1 MEDREFEG
9 RTEKEAIANAIEAMG
24 LDEDE
29 IDVEVIKSRSGLFGG
44 GKVRIRVH
52 VGDDVQPADEPADEL
67 QPGTDQESA
76 VIAFVSGLLGRMG
89 IEAELR
95 IASRENERIV
105 VEMVSDDA
113 GILIGRRGATLEA
126 LQLIANIAC
135 GRRHQNGAR
144 VILDA
149 EDYRY
154 RREQSLTR
162 MAMRVAR
169 DVQRSGRSQ
178 LLEPMN
184 PFERRLVHVTIS
196 GVEDV
201 TTASEGEGPYK
212 QVRVT
217 YTGSAYQHR

>member
-1 MEDREFEG
+1 MEVHEFEG

-29 IDVEVIKSRSGLFGG
+29 IDVEVVKARSGLFGG
-44 GKVRIRVH
+44 GKVTIRVH
-52 VGDDVQPADEPADEL
+52 VGEEQPVEDLEPNTE
-67 QPGTDQESA
+67 QESEA
-76 VIAFVSGLLGRMG
+76 AGFVSDLLRHMG
-89 IEAELR
+89 IEADLR
-95 IASRENERIV
+95 IATREDDRV
-105 VEMVSDDA
+105 VLEMISDDA
-113 GILIGRRGATLEA
+113 GILIGRHGATLEA
-126 LQLIANIAC
+126 MQLLTNIAC
-135 GRRHQNGAR
+135 GRRHEDGPR
-144 VILDA
+144 VILDT

-169 DVQRSGRSQ
+169 DVQRSGRSH

-184 PFERRLVHVTIS
+184 PFERRLVHTTIS
-196 GVEDV
+196 GVDDV
-201 TTASEGEGPYK
+201 STESEGDGPYK

>member
-1 MEDREFEG
+1 MEVHEFEG

-29 IDVEVIKSRSGLFGG
+29 IDVEVVKARSGLFGG
-44 GKVRIRVH
+44 GKVTIRVH
-52 VGDDVQPADEPADEL
+52 VGEDQPVEDLEPHTE
-67 QPGTDQESA
+67 QESEA
-76 VIAFVSGLLGRMG
+76 AGFVSDLLRHMG
-89 IEAELR
+89 IEADLR
-95 IASRENERIV
+95 IATREDDRV
-105 VEMVSDDA
+105 VLEMISDDA
-113 GILIGRRGATLEA
+113 GILIGRHGATLEA
-126 LQLIANIAC
+126 MQLLTNIAC
-135 GRRHQNGAR
+135 GRRHEDGPR
-144 VILDA
+144 VILDT

-184 PFERRLVHVTIS
+184 PFERRLVHTTIS
-196 GVEDV
+196 GVDDV
-201 TTASEGEGPYK
+201 STESEGDGPYK
-212 QVRVT
+212 QVRVS

>member
-1 MEDREFEG
+1 MEVHEFEG

-29 IDVEVIKSRSGLFGG
+29 IDVEVVKTRSGLFGG
-44 GKVRIRVH
+44 GKVTIRVH
-52 VGDDVQPADEPADEL
+52 VGEDQPVEDLEPHTE
-67 QPGTDQESA
+67 QESEA
-76 VIAFVSGLLGRMG
+76 AGFVSDLLRHMG
-89 IEAELR
+89 IEADLR
-95 IASRENERIV
+95 IANREDDRV
-105 VEMVSDDA
+105 VLEMVSDDA
-113 GILIGRRGATLEA
+113 GILIGRHGATLEA
-126 LQLIANIAC
+126 MQLLTNIAC
-135 GRRHQNGAR
+135 GRRHEDGPR
-144 VILDA
+144 VILDT

-184 PFERRLVHVTIS
+184 PFERRLVHTTIN
-196 GVEDV
+196 GLDDV
-201 TTASEGEGPYK
+201 STESEGDGPYK
-212 QVRVT
+212 QVRVS

>member
-1 MEDREFEG
+1 MEDHEFEG

-24 LDEDE
+24 LNEDE

-52 VGDDVQPADEPADEL
+52 VGDDDHDDQPGGDL
-67 QPGTDQESA
+67 QPDTEQESA

-95 IASRENERIV
+95 IAAREDERVV

-126 LQLIANIAC
+126 LQLITNIAC
-135 GRRHQNGAR
+135 GRRHQNGTR

-162 MAMRVAR
+162 MAIRVAR

-184 PFERRLVHVTIS
+184 PFERRLVHTAIT

-212 QVRVT
+212 QIRVT

>member
-1 MEDREFEG
+1 MEVHEFEG

-29 IDVEVIKSRSGLFGG
+29 IDVEVVKARSGLFGG
-44 GKVRIRVH
+44 GKVTIRVH
-52 VGDDVQPADEPADEL
+52 VGEDQPVEDLEPHTE
-67 QPGTDQESA
+67 QESEA
-76 VIAFVSGLLGRMG
+76 AGFVSDLLRHMG
-89 IEAELR
+89 IEADLR
-95 IASRENERIV
+95 IATREEDRV
-105 VEMVSDDA
+105 VLEMISDDA
-113 GILIGRRGATLEA
+113 GILIGRHGATLEA
-126 LQLIANIAC
+126 MQLLTNIAC
-135 GRRHQNGAR
+135 GRRHEDGPR
-144 VILDA
+144 VILDT

-184 PFERRLVHVTIS
+184 PFERRLVHTTIS
-196 GVEDV
+196 GVDDV
-201 TTASEGEGPYK
+201 STESEGDGPYK

>member
-1 MEDREFEG
+1 MEVHEFEG

-29 IDVEVIKSRSGLFGG
+29 IDVEVVKTRSGLFGG
-44 GKVRIRVH
+44 GKVTIRVH
-52 VGDDVQPADEPADEL
+52 VGEDEPVEEL
-67 QPGTDQESA
+67 EPNTEQESEA
-76 VIAFVSGLLGRMG
+76 AGFVSELLRHMG
-89 IEAELR
+89 IEADLR
-95 IASRENERIV
+95 IASRDDDRV
-105 VEMVSDDA
+105 MLEMVSDDA
-113 GILIGRRGATLEA
+113 GILIGRHGATLEA
-126 LQLIANIAC
+126 MQLLTNIAC
-135 GRRHQNGAR
+135 GRRHEDGPR
-144 VILDA
+144 VILDT

-184 PFERRLVHVTIS
+184 PFERRLVHTTIS
-196 GVEDV
+196 DLDDV
-201 TTASEGEGPYK
+201 STESEGDGPYK

>member
-1 MEDREFEG
+1 MEVHEFEG
-9 RTEKEAIANAIEAMG
+9 RTEKEAIANAIAAMG

-29 IDVEVIKSRSGLFGG
+29 IDVEVVKTRSGLFGG
-44 GKVRIRVH
+44 GKVTIRVH
-52 VGDDVQPADEPADEL
+52 VGEDQPVEEVQPHTE
-67 QPGTDQESA
+67 QESEA
-76 VIAFVSGLLGRMG
+76 AGFVSELLSYMG

-95 IASRENERIV
+95 IVTREDDRLVLDMI
-105 VEMVSDDA
+105 SDDA
-113 GILIGRRGATLEA
+113 GILIGRHGATLEA
-126 LQLIANIAC
+126 MQLLTNIAC
-135 GRRHQNGAR
+135 RRRHEDGPR
-144 VILDA
+144 VILDT

-154 RREQSLTR
+154 RREQNLTR

-184 PFERRLVHVTIS
+184 PFERRLVHTTIN
-196 GVEDV
+196 GLEDV
-201 TTASEGEGPYK
+201 STESEGDGPYK

>member
-1 MEDREFEG
+1 MEDHEFEG
-9 RTEKEAIANAIEAMG
+9 RTEQEAIANAIEAMG
-24 LDEDE
+24 LNEDE
-29 IDVEVIKSRSGLFGG
+29 IDIEVIKSRSGLFGG

-52 VGDDVQPADEPADEL
+52 VGDDDHDDQPGSEL
-67 QPGTDQESA
+67 QPDTEQESA

-89 IEAELR
+89 IEASLR
-95 IASRENERIV
+95 IAAREDERVV

-126 LQLIANIAC
+126 LQLITNIAC
-135 GRRHQNGAR
+135 GRRHQNGTR

-162 MAMRVAR
+162 MAIRVAR

-184 PFERRLVHVTIS
+184 PFERRLVHTAIT

>member
-1 MEDREFEG
+1 MEVHEFEG

-24 LDEDE
+24 LNEDE
-29 IDVEVIKSRSGLFGG
+29 IDVEVIKTRSGLFGG
-44 GKVRIRVH
+44 GKVTIRVH
-52 VGDDVQPADEPADEL
+52 VGGDQPDDEL
-67 QPGTDQESA
+67 KPDTEQESE
-76 VIAFVSGLLGRMG
+76 VIGFVSELLGRMG
-89 IEAELR
+89 IKAELR
-95 IASRENERIV
+95 IATREDDRVV

-113 GILIGRRGATLEA
+113 GILIGRHGATLEA
-126 LQLIANIAC
+126 LQLVTNIAC
-135 GRRHQNGAR
+135 GRRHQNGTR
-144 VILDA
+144 VILDT

-184 PFERRLVHVTIS
+184 PFERRLVHTTIS
-196 GVEDV
+196 DVEDV
-201 TTASEGEGPYK
+201 TTESEGDGPYK

>member
-1 MEDREFEG
+1 MEVHEFEG

-29 IDVEVIKSRSGLFGG
+29 IDVEVVKTRSGLFGG
-44 GKVRIRVH
+44 GKVTIRVH
-52 VGDDVQPADEPADEL
+52 VGEDEPVEEL
-67 QPGTDQESA
+67 EPKTEQESEA
-76 VIAFVSGLLGRMG
+76 AGFVSELLRHMG
-89 IEAELR
+89 IEADLR
-95 IASRENERIV
+95 IATREDDRV
-105 VEMVSDDA
+105 VLEMVSDDA
-113 GILIGRRGATLEA
+113 GILIGRHGATLEA
-126 LQLIANIAC
+126 MQLLTNIAC
-135 GRRHQNGAR
+135 GRRHEDGPR
-144 VILDA
+144 VILDT

-184 PFERRLVHVTIS
+184 PFERRLVHTTIN
-196 GVEDV
+196 GLDDV
-201 TTASEGEGPYK
+201 STESEGDGPYK

>member
-1 MEDREFEG
+1 MEVHEFEG

-29 IDVEVIKSRSGLFGG
+29 IDVEVVKTRSGLFGG
-44 GKVRIRVH
+44 GKVTIRVH
-52 VGDDVQPADEPADEL
+52 VGEEEPDEEL
-67 QPGTDQESA
+67 EPNTEQESEA
-76 VIAFVSGLLGRMG
+76 AEFVSELLRHMG
-89 IEAELR
+89 IEADLR
-95 IASRENERIV
+95 IATREDDRV
-105 VEMVSDDA
+105 VLEMVSDDA
-113 GILIGRRGATLEA
+113 GILIGRHGATLEA
-126 LQLIANIAC
+126 MQLLTNIAC
-135 GRRHQNGAR
+135 GRRHEDGPR
-144 VILDA
+144 VILDT

-184 PFERRLVHVTIS
+184 PFERRLVHTTINALD
-196 GVEDV
+196 DV
-201 TTASEGEGPYK
+201 STESEGDGPYK
-212 QVRVT
+212 QVRVS

>member
-1 MEDREFEG
+1 MEVHEFEG

-29 IDVEVIKSRSGLFGG
+29 IDVEVVKARSGLFGG
-44 GKVRIRVH
+44 GKVTIRVH
-52 VGDDVQPADEPADEL
+52 VGEEQPVEDLEPNTE
-67 QPGTDQESA
+67 QESEA
-76 VIAFVSGLLGRMG
+76 AGFVSDLLRHMG
-89 IEAELR
+89 IEADLR
-95 IASRENERIV
+95 IATREDDRV
-105 VEMVSDDA
+105 VLEMISDDA
-113 GILIGRRGATLEA
+113 GILIGRHGATLEA
-126 LQLIANIAC
+126 MQLLTNIAC
-135 GRRHQNGAR
+135 GRRHEDGPR
-144 VILDA
+144 VILDT

-184 PFERRLVHVTIS
+184 PFERRLVHTTIS
-196 GVEDV
+196 GVDDV
-201 TTASEGEGPYK
+201 STESEGDGPYK

>member
-1 MEDREFEG
+1 MEVHEFEG

-29 IDVEVIKSRSGLFGG
+29 IDVEVVKSRSGLFGG
-44 GKVRIRVH
+44 GKVTIRVH
-52 VGDDVQPADEPADEL
+52 VGEDQPEELEPHT
-67 QPGTDQESA
+67 GRESEA
-76 VIAFVSGLLGRMG
+76 AGFVSDLLRHMG
-89 IEAELR
+89 IEADLR
-95 IASRENERIV
+95 IATREDDRV
-105 VEMVSDDA
+105 VLEMVSDDA
-113 GILIGRRGATLEA
+113 GILIGRHGATLEA
-126 LQLIANIAC
+126 MQLLTNIAC
-135 GRRHQNGAR
+135 GRHEDGPR
-144 VILDA
+144 VILDT

-184 PFERRLVHVTIS
+184 PFERRLVHTTIN
-196 GVEDV
+196 GVDDV
-201 TTASEGEGPYK
+201 STESEGDGPYK

>member
-1 MEDREFEG
+1 MEVHEFEG

-29 IDVEVIKSRSGLFGG
+29 IDVEVVKTRSGLFGG
-44 GKVRIRVH
+44 GKVTIRVH
-52 VGDDVQPADEPADEL
+52 VGEDQPEEDLEPNTE
-67 QPGTDQESA
+67 QESEA
-76 VIAFVSGLLGRMG
+76 AGFVSDLLRHMG
-89 IEAELR
+89 IEADLR
-95 IASRENERIV
+95 IATREDDRV
-105 VEMVSDDA
+105 VLEMTSDDA
-113 GILIGRRGATLEA
+113 GILIGRHGATLEA
-126 LQLIANIAC
+126 MQLLTNIAC
-135 GRRHQNGAR
+135 GRRHEDGPR
-144 VILDA
+144 VILDT

-184 PFERRLVHVTIS
+184 PFERRLVHTTIS
-196 GVEDV
+196 GVDDV
-201 TTASEGEGPYK
+201 STESEGDGPYK

>member
-1 MEDREFEG
+1 MEVHEFEG

-29 IDVEVIKSRSGLFGG
+29 IDVEVVKARSGLFGG
-44 GKVRIRVH
+44 GKVTIRVH
-52 VGDDVQPADEPADEL
+52 VGEDQPVEDLEPHTE
-67 QPGTDQESA
+67 QESEA
-76 VIAFVSGLLGRMG
+76 AGFVADLLRHMG
-89 IEAELR
+89 IEADLR
-95 IASRENERIV
+95 IATREDDRV
-105 VEMVSDDA
+105 VLEMISDDA
-113 GILIGRRGATLEA
+113 GILIGRHGATLEA
-126 LQLIANIAC
+126 MQLLTNIAC
-135 GRRHQNGAR
+135 GRRHEDGTR
-144 VILDA
+144 VILDT

-184 PFERRLVHVTIS
+184 PFERRLVHTTIN
-196 GVEDV
+196 GVDDV
-201 TTASEGEGPYK
+201 STESEGDGPYK

>member
-1 MEDREFEG
+1 MEVHEFEG

-29 IDVEVIKSRSGLFGG
+29 IDVEVVKTRSGLFGG
-44 GKVRIRVH
+44 GKVTIRVH
-52 VGDDVQPADEPADEL
+52 VGEEEPDEEL
-67 QPGTDQESA
+67 EPHTEQESEA
-76 VIAFVSGLLGRMG
+76 AEFVSELLRHMG
-89 IEAELR
+89 IEADLR
-95 IASRENERIV
+95 IATREDDRV
-105 VEMVSDDA
+105 VLEMVSDDA
-113 GILIGRRGATLEA
+113 GILIGRHGATLEA
-126 LQLIANIAC
+126 MQLLTNIAC
-135 GRRHQNGAR
+135 GRRHEDGPR
-144 VILDA
+144 VILDT

-184 PFERRLVHVTIS
+184 PFERRLVHTTIN
-196 GVEDV
+196 GLEDV
-201 TTASEGEGPYK
+201 STESEGDGPYK
-212 QVRVT
+212 QVRVS

>member
-1 MEDREFEG
+1 MEVHEFEG

-29 IDVEVIKSRSGLFGG
+29 IDVEVVKTRSGLFGG
-44 GKVRIRVH
+44 GKVTIRVH
-52 VGDDVQPADEPADEL
+52 VGEDQPVEDLEPHTE
-67 QPGTDQESA
+67 QESEA
-76 VIAFVSGLLGRMG
+76 AGFVSDLLRHMG
-89 IEAELR
+89 IEADLR
-95 IASRENERIV
+95 IATREDDRV
-105 VEMVSDDA
+105 VLEMVSDDA
-113 GILIGRRGATLEA
+113 GILIGRHGATLEA
-126 LQLIANIAC
+126 MQLLTNIAC
-135 GRRHQNGAR
+135 GRRHEDGPR
-144 VILDA
+144 VILDT

-184 PFERRLVHVTIS
+184 PFERRLVHTTIS
-196 GVEDV
+196 GVDDV
-201 TTASEGEGPYK
+201 STESEGDGPYK
-212 QVRVT
+212 QVRVS

>member
-1 MEDREFEG
+1 MEVHEFEG

-29 IDVEVIKSRSGLFGG
+29 IDVEVVKSRSGLFGG
-44 GKVRIRVH
+44 GKVTIRVH
-52 VGDDVQPADEPADEL
+52 VGEDQPVEELEPHTER
-67 QPGTDQESA
+67 ESEA
-76 VIAFVSGLLGRMG
+76 AGFVSDLLRHMG
-89 IEAELR
+89 IEADLR
-95 IASRENERIV
+95 IATREDDRV
-105 VEMVSDDA
+105 VLEMVSDDA
-113 GILIGRRGATLEA
+113 GILIGRHGATLEA
-126 LQLIANIAC
+126 MQLLTNIAC
-135 GRRHQNGAR
+135 GRRHEDGPR
-144 VILDA
+144 VILDT

-184 PFERRLVHVTIS
+184 PFERRLVHTTIN
-196 GVEDV
+196 GVDDV
-201 TTASEGEGPYK
+201 STESEGDGPYK

>member
-1 MEDREFEG
+1 MEVHEFEG

-29 IDVEVIKSRSGLFGG
+29 IDVEVVKARSGLFGG
-44 GKVRIRVH
+44 GKVTIRVH
-52 VGDDVQPADEPADEL
+52 VGEDQPVEDLEPHTE
-67 QPGTDQESA
+67 QESEA
-76 VIAFVSGLLGRMG
+76 AGFVSDLLRHMG
-89 IEAELR
+89 IEADLR
-95 IASRENERIV
+95 IATREDDRV
-105 VEMVSDDA
+105 VLEMVSDDA
-113 GILIGRRGATLEA
+113 GILIGRHGATLEA
-126 LQLIANIAC
+126 MQLLTNIAC
-135 GRRHQNGAR
+135 GRRHEDGPR
-144 VILDA
+144 VILDT

-184 PFERRLVHVTIS
+184 PFERRLVHTTIN
-196 GVEDV
+196 GLDDV
-201 TTASEGEGPYK
+201 STESEGDGPYK

>member
-1 MEDREFEG
+1 MEVHEFEG

-29 IDVEVIKSRSGLFGG
+29 IDVEVVKTRSGLFGG
-44 GKVRIRVH
+44 GKVTIRVH
-52 VGDDVQPADEPADEL
+52 VGEEEPDEEL
-67 QPGTDQESA
+67 EPHTEQESEA
-76 VIAFVSGLLGRMG
+76 AEFVSELLRHMG
-89 IEAELR
+89 IEADLR
-95 IASRENERIV
+95 IATREDDRV
-105 VEMVSDDA
+105 VLEMVSDDA
-113 GILIGRRGATLEA
+113 GILIGRHGATLEA
-126 LQLIANIAC
+126 MQLLTNIAC
-135 GRRHQNGAR
+135 GRRHEDGPR
-144 VILDA
+144 VILDT

-184 PFERRLVHVTIS
+184 PFERRLVHTTIN
-196 GVEDV
+196 GLDDV
-201 TTASEGEGPYK
+201 STESEGDGPYK
-212 QVRVT
+212 QVRVS

>member
-1 MEDREFEG
+1 MEVHEFEG

-24 LDEDE
+24 LQEDE
-29 IDVEVIKSRSGLFGG
+29 IDVEVIKTRSGLFGG

-52 VGDDVQPADEPADEL
+52 VGDDQPEDEL
-67 QPGTDQESA
+67 EEPDTEQESEA
-76 VIAFVSGLLGRMG
+76 IGFVSKLLGRMG
-89 IEAELR
+89 IEADLR
-95 IASRENERIV
+95 IVTREDDRVV
-105 VEMVSDDA
+105 VEMISDDA
-113 GILIGRRGATLEA
+113 GIIIGRHGATLEA
-126 LQLIANIAC
+126 LQLVTNIAC
-135 GRRHQNGAR
+135 GRRHRDGPR

-184 PFERRLVHVTIS
+184 PFERRLVHMTIS

-201 TTASEGEGPYK
+201 STESEGDGPYK

>member
-1 MEDREFEG
+1 MEVHEFEG

-29 IDVEVIKSRSGLFGG
+29 IDVEVVKTRSGLFGG
-44 GKVRIRVH
+44 GKVTIRVH
-52 VGDDVQPADEPADEL
+52 VGEEEPDEALEPHTE
-67 QPGTDQESA
+67 QESEA
-76 VIAFVSGLLGRMG
+76 AEFVSELLRYMG
-89 IEAELR
+89 IEADLR
-95 IASRENERIV
+95 IATREDERV
-105 VEMVSDDA
+105 VLEMVSDDA
-113 GILIGRRGATLEA
+113 GILIGRHGATLEA
-126 LQLIANIAC
+126 MQLLTNIAC
-135 GRRHQNGAR
+135 GRRHEDGPR
-144 VILDA
+144 VILDT

-169 DVQRSGRSQ
+169 AVQRSGRSQ

-184 PFERRLVHVTIS
+184 PFERRLVHTTIS
-196 GVEDV
+196 DLDDV
-201 TTASEGEGPYK
+201 STESEGDRPYK

>member
-1 MEDREFEG
+1 MEVHEFEG

-29 IDVEVIKSRSGLFGG
+29 IDVEVVKARSGLFGG
-44 GKVRIRVH
+44 GKVTIRVH
-52 VGDDVQPADEPADEL
+52 VGEDQPVEDLEPHTE
-67 QPGTDQESA
+67 QESEA
-76 VIAFVSGLLGRMG
+76 AGFVSDLLRHMG
-89 IEAELR
+89 IEADLR
-95 IASRENERIV
+95 IANREDDRV
-105 VEMVSDDA
+105 VLEMVSDDA
-113 GILIGRRGATLEA
+113 GILIGRHGATLEA
-126 LQLIANIAC
+126 MQLLTNIAC
-135 GRRHQNGAR
+135 GRRHEDGPR
-144 VILDA
+144 VILDT

-184 PFERRLVHVTIS
+184 PFERRLVHTTIS
-196 GVEDV
+196 GVDDV
-201 TTASEGEGPYK
+201 STESEGDGPYK

>member
-1 MEDREFEG
+1 MEVHEFEG

-29 IDVEVIKSRSGLFGG
+29 IDVEVVKARSGLFGG
-44 GKVRIRVH
+44 GKVTIRVH
-52 VGDDVQPADEPADEL
+52 VGEDQPVEELEPHTE
-67 QPGTDQESA
+67 QESEA
-76 VIAFVSGLLGRMG
+76 AGFVSDLLRHMG
-89 IEAELR
+89 IEADLR
-95 IASRENERIV
+95 IATQEDDRV
-105 VEMVSDDA
+105 VLEMISDDA
-113 GILIGRRGATLEA
+113 GILIGRHGATLEA
-126 LQLIANIAC
+126 MQLLTNIAC
-135 GRRHQNGAR
+135 GRRHEDGPR
-144 VILDA
+144 VILDT

-184 PFERRLVHVTIS
+184 PFERRLVHTTIS
-196 GVEDV
+196 GVDDV
-201 TTASEGEGPYK
+201 STESEGDGPYK

>member
-1 MEDREFEG
+1 MEVHEFEG

-29 IDVEVIKSRSGLFGG
+29 IDVEVVKARSGLFGG
-44 GKVRIRVH
+44 GKVTIRVH
-52 VGDDVQPADEPADEL
+52 VGEDQPVEELEPSTE
-67 QPGTDQESA
+67 QESEA
-76 VIAFVSGLLGRMG
+76 AEFVSEMLRRMG
-89 IEAELR
+89 IEADLR
-95 IASRENERIV
+95 IATREDDRV
-105 VEMVSDDA
+105 VLDMISEDA
-113 GILIGRRGATLEA
+113 GILIGRHGATLEA
-126 LQLIANIAC
+126 MQLLTNIAC
-135 GRRHQNGAR
+135 GRRHEDGPR
-144 VILDA
+144 VILDT

-154 RREQSLTR
+154 RREQNLTR

-184 PFERRLVHVTIS
+184 PFERRLVHTTIS
-196 GVEDV
+196 GVDDV
-201 TTASEGEGPYK
+201 STESEGDGPYK

>member
-1 MEDREFEG
+1 MEVHEFEG

-29 IDVEVIKSRSGLFGG
+29 IDVEVVKARSGLFGG
-44 GKVRIRVH
+44 GKVTIRVH
-52 VGDDVQPADEPADEL
+52 VGEEQPVEDLEPHTE
-67 QPGTDQESA
+67 QESEA
-76 VIAFVSGLLGRMG
+76 VGFVSDLLRHMG
-89 IEAELR
+89 IEADLR
-95 IASRENERIV
+95 IANREDDRV
-105 VEMVSDDA
+105 VLEMISDDA
-113 GILIGRRGATLEA
+113 GILIGRHGATLEA
-126 LQLIANIAC
+126 MQLLTNIAC
-135 GRRHQNGAR
+135 GRRHEDGPR
-144 VILDA
+144 VILDT

-184 PFERRLVHVTIS
+184 PFERRLVHTTIS
-196 GVEDV
+196 GVDDV
-201 TTASEGEGPYK
+201 STESEGDGPYK

>member
-1 MEDREFEG
+1 MEVHEFEG

-29 IDVEVIKSRSGLFGG
+29 IDVEVVKTRSGLFGG
-44 GKVRIRVH
+44 GKVTIRVH
-52 VGDDVQPADEPADEL
+52 VGEEEPDEALEPHTE
-67 QPGTDQESA
+67 QESEA
-76 VIAFVSGLLGRMG
+76 AEFVSELLRHMG
-89 IEAELR
+89 IEADLR
-95 IASRENERIV
+95 IATREDERV
-105 VEMVSDDA
+105 VLEMVSDDA
-113 GILIGRRGATLEA
+113 GILIGRHGATLEA
-126 LQLIANIAC
+126 MQLLTNIAC
-135 GRRHQNGAR
+135 GRRHEDGPR
-144 VILDA
+144 VILDT

-184 PFERRLVHVTIS
+184 PFERRLVHTTIS
-196 GVEDV
+196 GLDDV
-201 TTASEGEGPYK
+201 STESEGDGPYK
-212 QVRVT
+212 QVRVS

>member
-1 MEDREFEG
+1 MEVHEFEG

-29 IDVEVIKSRSGLFGG
+29 IDVEVVKARSGLFGG
-44 GKVRIRVH
+44 GKVTIRVH
-52 VGDDVQPADEPADEL
+52 VGEEQPVEDLEPHTE
-67 QPGTDQESA
+67 QESEA
-76 VIAFVSGLLGRMG
+76 AGFVSDLLRHMG
-89 IEAELR
+89 IEADLR
-95 IASRENERIV
+95 IATREDDRV
-105 VEMVSDDA
+105 VLEMISDDA
-113 GILIGRRGATLEA
+113 GILIGRHGATLEA
-126 LQLIANIAC
+126 MQLLTNIAC
-135 GRRHQNGAR
+135 GRRHEDGPR
-144 VILDA
+144 VILDT

-184 PFERRLVHVTIS
+184 PFERRLVHTTIN
-196 GVEDV
+196 GVDDV
-201 TTASEGEGPYK
+201 STESEGDGPYK

>member
-1 MEDREFEG
+1 MEVHEFEG

-29 IDVEVIKSRSGLFGG
+29 IDVEVVKTRSGLFGG
-44 GKVRIRVH
+44 GKVTIRVH
-52 VGDDVQPADEPADEL
+52 VGEDEPVEEL
-67 QPGTDQESA
+67 EPNTEQESEA
-76 VIAFVSGLLGRMG
+76 AGFVSELLRHMG
-89 IEAELR
+89 IEADLR
-95 IASRENERIV
+95 IATREDDRV
-105 VEMVSDDA
+105 VLEMVSDDA
-113 GILIGRRGATLEA
+113 GILIGRHGATLEA
-126 LQLIANIAC
+126 MQLLTNIAC
-135 GRRHQNGAR
+135 GRRHEDGPR
-144 VILDA
+144 VILDS

-154 RREQSLTR
+154 RREQNLTR

-184 PFERRLVHVTIS
+184 PFERRLVHTTIS
-196 GVEDV
+196 DLDDV
-201 TTASEGEGPYK
+201 STASEGDGPYK